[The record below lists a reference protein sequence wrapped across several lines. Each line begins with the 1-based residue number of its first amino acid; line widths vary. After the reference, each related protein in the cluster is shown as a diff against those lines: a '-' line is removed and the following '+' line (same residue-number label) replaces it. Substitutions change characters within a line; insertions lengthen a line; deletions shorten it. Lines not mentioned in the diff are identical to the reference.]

1 MSLIVPWTDPG
12 EASCCCA
19 DCPPLRDPVFAEE
32 TLFPLT
38 SSEFASFYAG
48 GTFTYGATVG
58 GTATW
63 PIQNTNETNTVIAE
77 GTASKSL
84 VFNNSCGLI
93 SQDSVFN
100 LSIDVSQSYSFGE
113 AFGTMVVDFSY
124 RIQND
129 AESYGII
136 LFITT
141 QMNVTAAG
149 SENGDPPVN
158 GFVMLAGPY
167 FAEGGGDVDVTE
179 NISIP
184 IGGPYSLLGNGY
196 MGWIEPNATLI
207 SASGSVDLSIAFS
220 PSAP

>member
-1 MSLIVPWTDPG
+1 VPWTDPG
-12 EASCCCA
+12 GAACCCA
-19 DCPPLRDPVFAEE
+19 NCPPLRDPLFSEE

-48 GTFTYGATVG
+48 GTFTYGATVSG
-58 GTATW
+58 EASWLIT
-63 PIQNTNETNTVIAE
+63 NTNETNSVQAE
-77 GTASKSL
+77 GSVSKSL
-84 VFNNSCGLI
+84 VFTNSCGLV

-100 LSIDVSQSYSFGE
+100 LNLDVAQSYGSGE

-129 AESYGII
+129 EDTYGMV
-136 LFITT
+136 LFIRT

-149 SENGDPPVN
+149 SENGNPPVN
-158 GFVMLAGPY
+158 GFVMLAGPN
-167 FAEGGGDVDVTE
+167 FPSGSGDVDVTE

-184 IGGPYSLLGNGY
+184 IGGPYSLLDNGY
-196 MGWIEPNATLI
+196 MGWIEPNASLI
-207 SASGSVDLSIAFS
+207 SASGSAELSIAFS